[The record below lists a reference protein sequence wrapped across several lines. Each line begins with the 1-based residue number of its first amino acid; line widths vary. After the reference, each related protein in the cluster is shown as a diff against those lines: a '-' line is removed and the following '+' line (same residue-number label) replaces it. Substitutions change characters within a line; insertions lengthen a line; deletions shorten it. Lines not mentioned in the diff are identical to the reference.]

1 MSQGLLTAGSGQ
13 GWENEL
19 VAALDRPGSPMTVLR
34 RCVDIG
40 DVLAVAT
47 TGQAAVA
54 VVSADLR
61 RLDTDAVTRL
71 RTSGVGVVGVHPAG
85 DENARTR
92 LLRIG
97 ITALVADDAGVDAV
111 VAAARVAV
119 AELEDLGPEMGASSF
134 AAADPMAPLPPPG
147 VGAEAQIPDGPPPRG
162 AVVAVWGPTGAPG
175 RTLLATNLAVEAAG
189 QAVPTLLVDADVY
202 GGVVSSAFG
211 LLDESPGLA
220 GACRMAAAG
229 RLDLGALAGLCWSLS
244 DDLRLLTGI
253 SRADRW
259 PEVRPS
265 AIPLVLDTA
274 REMAPLTVVDCG
286 FALES
291 DEEISFD
298 TRAPRR
304 NGATLTV
311 LGQADVVLVVGSCD
325 PPGLERL
332 VRGLAELAEAVPDA
346 VPRVVLNRCRASVG
360 SAGEAEAAVRRFAG
374 VEVYARLPED
384 RAATDRAWRRGVALA
399 EAAPRSALRG
409 AIGDLARSVA
419 RLPVRAAH

>member
-61 RLDTDAVTRL
+61 RLDTDAVSRL
-71 RTSGVGVVGVHPAG
+71 RSSGVAVVGVHPSA
-85 DENARTR
+85 DENARAR

-97 ITALVADDAGVDAV
+97 INALVADDSGVDAL

-119 AELEDLGPEMGASSF
+119 AELTESEPVALSAS
-134 AAADPMAPLPPPG
+134 DPRSALPPAG
-147 VGAEAQIPDGPPPRG
+147 TWVDAEISDGPPPRG
-162 AVVAVWGPTGAPG
+162 SVVAVWGPTGAPG
-175 RTLLATNLAVEAAG
+175 RTLLASNMAVEAAA
-189 QAVPTLLVDADVY
+189 QSVPTLLIDADVY
-202 GGVVSSAFG
+202 GGVISSAFG
-211 LLDESPGLA
+211 LLDESPGIA
-220 GACRMAAAG
+220 GACRLAAAG
-229 RLDLGALAGLCWSLS
+229 QLDLGTLASLCWSLG

-265 AIPLVLDTA
+265 AIPLVLDAA
-274 REMAPLTVVDCG
+274 REMAPMTVVDCA
-286 FALES
+286 FSLEA
-291 DEEISFD
+291 DEEITFD

-311 LGQADVVLVVGSCD
+311 LSEADVVLVVGSCD
-325 PPGLERL
+325 PPGLERM
-332 VRGLAELAEAVPDA
+332 VRGLAELGEAVPDA
-346 VPRVVLNRCRASVG
+346 VPRVVLNRCRPGVG
-360 SAGEAEAAVRRFAG
+360 STAEAEAAVHRFAG
-374 VEVYARLPED
+374 LDVFAKLPED

-399 EAAPRSALRG
+399 DAAPRSPLRA
-409 AIGDLARSVA
+409 AIAELARSIP
-419 RLPVRAAH
+419 RLTRTG

>member
-54 VVSADLR
+54 VVSSDLR
-61 RLDTDAVTRL
+61 RLDTDAVSRL
-71 RTSGVGVVGVHPAG
+71 RSSGVAVVGVHPAG

-97 ITALVADDAGVDAV
+97 ITALVADDAGVEAL

-119 AELEDLGPEMGASSF
+119 AEVTGTEPGAAVSFGASNPR
-134 AAADPMAPLPPPG
+134 AALPPPG
-147 VGAEAQIPDGPPPRG
+147 SDADAQIPDGPPHRG
-162 AVVAVWGPTGAPG
+162 SVVAVWGPTGAPG
-175 RTLLATNLAVEAAG
+175 RTLLATNLAVEAAA
-189 QAVPTLLVDADVY
+189 QSVPTLLVDADVY

-220 GACRMAAAG
+220 GACRLAAG
-229 RLDLGALAGLCWSLS
+229 GQLDLGALAGLCWSLG

-265 AIPLVLDTA
+265 AIPLVLDAA
-274 REMAPLTVVDCG
+274 REMAPLTVVDCA
-286 FALES
+286 FALEA

-304 NGATLTV
+304 NGATLTI
-311 LGQADVVLVVGSCD
+311 LAESDLVLVVGSCD
-325 PPGLERL
+325 PAGLERL
-332 VRGLAELAEAVPDA
+332 VRGLAELGDAVPDA
-346 VPRVVLNRCRASVG
+346 TPRVVLNRCRSSVG
-360 SAGEAEAAVRRFAG
+360 SAAEAEAAVRRFAG
-374 VEVYARLPED
+374 LDVYARLPED

-399 EAAPRSALRG
+399 EAAPRSPLRG
-409 AIGDLARSVA
+409 AIADLARSVT
-419 RLPVRAAH
+419 RVPVTGGR